1 MTKMYKNPFTLDG
14 RVKPGVGVTPK
25 KVDAVR
31 RLVEESMSGDRQAKG
46 MLEEAMS
53 TSDAILNFAH
63 LVNLNFLPQFEDA
76 PRQWT
81 KIASTRLVPDFRE
94 AINYELDPKWDSN
107 TLGDGDPVF
116 TAPRIPEGTEYP
128 EAYFGAQEGTGAKL
142 EKRGFQFGFTFEA
155 LTNDSLGVISSVPQK
170 MLQVALDTEEAEV
183 FGALVASGTKDNALV
198 DGTNPDGTAVSGGAA
213 FTRDALIQALIQ
225 LKQRKHNGRY
235 ITFNGGFK
243 LVVAPGA
250 KINAEFQLYSQ
261 ALKEIDDTTGRR
273 YDASDAAL
281 VAGVTEIIESPFVE
295 GNAWYLVPAP
305 GTVGA
310 GRETLQLLKL
320 IGHEAPE
327 LRVEDL
333 TGSYVGGGKVAP
345 FEGSFQ
351 NDTSKFRMRQF
362 AKGHN
367 WFPSAVL
374 WSPGK

>member
-1 MTKMYKNPFTLDG
+1 M
-14 RVKPGVGVTPK
+14 
-25 KVDAVR
+25 
-31 RLVEESMSGDRQAKG
+31 
-46 MLEEAMS
+46 
-53 TSDAILNFAH
+53 
-63 LVNLNFLPQFEDA
+63 
-76 PRQWT
+76 
-81 KIASTRLVPDFRE
+81 
-94 AINYELDPKWDSN
+94 
-107 TLGDGDPVF
+107 
-116 TAPRIPEGTEYP
+116 
-128 EAYFGAQEGTGAKL
+128 
-142 EKRGFQFGFTFEA
+142 
-155 LTNDSLGVISSVPQK
+155 
-170 MLQVALDTEEAEV
+170 
-183 FGALVASGTKDNALV
+183 FGALVASGTDDNALAG
-198 DGTNPDGTAVSGGAA
+198 GTNPDGAVVSSGAA

-333 TGSYVGGGKVAP
+333 TGNYVGGGKVAP